1 MIISSVE
8 RIRAA
13 ACAAVS
19 GTLLL
24 TTLSSPAWAQDAQ
37 SPAAVKELTQ
47 LLDAKKLDS
56 IAAADTQS
64 PGTYVGALYFPG
76 SQLLV
81 VSAKYAAPPL
91 LNEKIAKKDYRE
103 VYIDLSSAS
112 VAGSKLF
119 VMDTN
124 ADGLAAKPGGDQAF
138 DTVERAGTNISLDG
152 EWKKAKMSEADYM
165 KAFTDIDTAY
175 VHAIQTLINQLK
187 SQS

>member
-1 MIISSVE
+1 MANIFVGRSRTAASVAVLGTLFLT
-8 RIRAA
+8 AA
-13 ACAAVS
+13 AS
-19 GTLLL
+19 G
-24 TTLSSPAWAQDAQ
+24 AGAQDAK
-37 SPAAVKELTQ
+37 SPGVVKELTQ
-47 LLDAKKLDS
+47 LLDSKKLDS
-56 IAAADTQS
+56 IAAADPTT

-76 SQLLV
+76 SQLLL

-124 ADGLAAKPGGDQAF
+124 ADGLNSKPGDDQPF
-138 DTVERAGTNISLDG
+138 DTVERAGANIAFDG
-152 EWKKAKMSEADYM
+152 GWKKAKMSEADYM
-165 KAFTDIDTAY
+165 KAFSDVDTAY
-175 VHAIQTLINQLK
+175 SHALQMLINQLK